1 MAGERRPVY
10 SGRLPIPVPRSPRHH
25 APRALVTGGAGFIGS
40 HLVGALLDADYE
52 VHVVDDLSSGRAERV
67 GGGAQLERIDVR
79 DGVALTALA
88 HRVRPEVVFHLAAQV
103 DVGVSVR
110 EPALDLR
117 VNVEG
122 TINALEAARVAGAR
136 RFVLASTGGAIYGDG
151 QTLPMGEEAETAPL
165 SPYGQSKLAA
175 EGYCTLYA
183 RLHAVSPISL
193 RFANVY
199 GPGQEVRGEGA
210 VVAAFTGRMGEGERP
225 RVFGDG
231 GQTRD
236 FVFVEDVVRAMLL
249 AAASGEPGILNVGTG
264 TETSVLE
271 LGRRVAELCGAP
283 FDPEYA
289 PARTGEVRRSALNPE
304 RATAMLGWVPE
315 VSLDEGLGRT
325 LGGGTEA
332 SNERRQGI
340 AAQQAQSAS
349 PPPGQTM

>member
-1 MAGERRPVY
+1 MAD
-10 SGRLPIPVPRSPRHH
+10 
-25 APRALVTGGAGFIGS
+25 GF
-40 HLVGALLDADYE
+40 E
-52 VHVVDDLSSGRAERV
+52 VHVVDDLSSGHAERV
-67 GGGAQLERIDVR
+67 DARARLERLDVR

-110 EPALDLR
+110 EAALDLR

-151 QTLPMGEEAETAPL
+151 QALPLDEEADTAPL

-193 RFANVY
+193 RFSNVY

-210 VVAAFTGRMGEGERP
+210 VVAAFTERLCRGEQA

-236 FVFVEDVVRAMLL
+236 FLFVEDAVRAMLL
-249 AAASGEPGILNVGTG
+249 AGAPGEPGTFNVGTG
-264 TETSVLE
+264 SETSVLE
-271 LGRRVAELCGAP
+271 LGRRLAELRDVP
-283 FDPEYA
+283 FDPMHA
-289 PARTGEVRRSALNPE
+289 PARTGEVRRSALSPE
-304 RATAMLGWVPE
+304 RITETLGWRPE

-325 LGGGTEA
+325 LAATSEA
-332 SNERRQGI
+332 F
-340 AAQQAQSAS
+340 AAD
-349 PPPGQTM
+349 

>member
-1 MAGERRPVY
+1 MK
-10 SGRLPIPVPRSPRHH
+10 
-25 APRALVTGGAGFIGS
+25 ALVTGGAGFIGS
-40 HLVGALLDADYE
+40 HLVRALLDQGHE
-52 VHVVDDLSSGRAERV
+52 VHVVDDLSSGHAERV
-67 GGGAQLERIDVR
+67 AAGARLERLDVR
-79 DGVALTALA
+79 DGVALTGLA

-110 EPALDLR
+110 DAALDLR

-151 QTLPMGEEAETAPL
+151 QTLPLGEEAETAPL

-210 VVAAFTGRMGEGERP
+210 VVAAFTERLGNEERP

-236 FVFVEDVVRAMLL
+236 FLFVGDAVGAMLL
-249 AAASGEPGILNVGTG
+249 AAAPGEPGTLNVGTG

-271 LGRRVAELCGAP
+271 LGRRLAELRGAR
-283 FDPEYA
+283 FDPVHA
-289 PARTGEVRRSALNPE
+289 PARAGEVRRSALDPG
-304 RATAMLGWVPE
+304 RAFETLGWRPE
-315 VSLDEGLGRT
+315 VSLEEGLRLT
-325 LGGGTEA
+325 LDAGE
-332 SNERRQGI
+332 
-340 AAQQAQSAS
+340 QALV
-349 PPPGQTM
+349 TD

>member
-1 MAGERRPVY
+1 MK
-10 SGRLPIPVPRSPRHH
+10 
-25 APRALVTGGAGFIGS
+25 ALVTGGAGFIGS
-40 HLVGALLDADYE
+40 HLVRALLDEGHE
-52 VHVVDDLSSGRAERV
+52 VHVVDDLSSGHAERV
-67 GGGAQLERIDVR
+67 GAGAHLERLDVR

-110 EPALDLR
+110 EAALDLR

-122 TINALEAARVAGAR
+122 TINALEATRVAGAR

-151 QTLPMGEEAETAPL
+151 QKLPLGEEAETAPL

-183 RLHAVSPISL
+183 RLHAVSPVSL

-210 VVAAFTGRMGEGERP
+210 VVAAFTERLGNEERP

-236 FVFVEDVVRAMLL
+236 FLFVEDAVRAMIL
-249 AAASGEPGILNVGTG
+249 AAAHGEPGLLNVGTG
-264 TETSVLE
+264 TETSMLE
-271 LGRRVAELCGAP
+271 LGRRIAELCGLP
-283 FDPEYA
+283 FEPLYA
-289 PARTGEVRRSALNPE
+289 PARAGEVRRSALNPE
-304 RATAMLGWVPE
+304 RATATLGWRAE

-325 LGGGTEA
+325 LTGD
-332 SNERRQGI
+332 ER
-340 AAQQAQSAS
+340 AVS
-349 PPPGQTM
+349 PPEPQ